1 MKINRL
7 QLINFKRFTD
17 LTLEN
22 IPNTS
27 KLILLIGSN
36 GSGKSSVFDSFG
48 FINSILKKDYAINSS
63 LEYFKKKSEKELII
77 NILFENELSTTFNES
92 EVKTQAAFRKYNGK
106 LDENTF
112 YGRTSFRQ
120 IPRLTR
126 TALGQGGNFDLEKD
140 TDRPKFFIDRDF
152 RFENDIEKITETILK
167 EVFQQ
172 NNSSQEI
179 IANYIE
185 PINQAFGNIFGS
197 QEKNKLKL
205 VQIIPPLEGKI
216 AQILFQKGETEF
228 HYNYLSAGEKEIFNL
243 LINLLSRKALFAD
256 SIIFIDEIDLHLNTQ
271 LQYNLIKEITE
282 NWIPEKSQLWTAS
295 HSLGFIEYAKNSEIA
310 SIFDLDDLNFDENY
324 VISPSRKED
333 SSIYEI
339 SITSE
344 ILPSLFKDKKII
356 FVENKDV
363 KFYANLNLEDVLFIK
378 ENNRDG
384 VYFKVI
390 NSKYFGLVDRDFL
403 TDSDIDL
410 IKIDFPKLKILGYYC
425 IENYLFHPENLKEYY
440 LNVHKKFDI
449 DLYKSKIETEKNIL
463 VEKLIIDI
471 QSNRSSYKFY
481 SQPDYIGNFKQKRFK
496 IGSENNEQSLIIA
509 ENLKSSNF
517 EIYYKSF
524 SMKEHCKELIERQ
537 NLDKIELSKTDWF
550 KNSLISILK
559 N

>member
-449 DLYKSKIETEKNIL
+449 NLYKSKIETEKNIL

-509 ENLKSSNF
+509 ENLKSSDF

>member
-403 TDSDIDL
+403 TDSDINL

-449 DLYKSKIETEKNIL
+449 NLYKSKIETEKNIL

-509 ENLKSSNF
+509 ENLKSSDF